1 MSRFARPLL
10 ALVHRAGGFTM
21 IELIIV
27 LTIIGIL
34 LSIAI
39 GANLAV
45 RQRAAGEASKSQLF
59 QAVPSLE
66 AYFADHG
73 AYTGATVDL
82 LRTQYDQALPAGIGL
97 FNVTADSYCV
107 QAVYKGQA
115 WRKNGPGEP
124 PEKLACP

>member
-1 MSRFARPLL
+1 MSRFARPPL

-34 LSIAI
+34 LSVAI

-45 RQRAAGEASKSQLF
+45 RQRAAGEAAKSQLF

-73 AYTGATVDL
+73 AYTGATVEV
-82 LRTQYDQALPAGIGL
+82 LRAEYDQALSAGIGL
-97 FNVTADSYCV
+97 SNVTPTSYCV
-107 QAVYKGQA
+107 QAIYQGQA
-115 WRKNGPGEP
+115 WRKNGPGQP